1 MDIFCPI
8 RVSSLGCKIYAF
20 VIVDYYT
27 RFTLILFIAYKDEAL
42 EAFLKFYKRIQ
53 NEKKSC
59 LISKIKSNH
68 GEESENFAF
77 EIFVKKMIL
86 SMNFKL

>member
-1 MDIFCPI
+1 M
-8 RVSSLGCKIYAF
+8 K
-20 VIVDYYT
+20 
-27 RFTLILFIAYKDEAL
+27 E
-42 EAFLKFYKRIQ
+42 
-53 NEKKSC
+53 KSC

-68 GEESENFAF
+68 GEEFENFSF